1 MNLFSRFQHLKKN
14 GYGPPK
20 NSGEQLWSLFVR
32 CVNCSFSSFSQGKK
46 QKEQQKL
53 QKKIKKKDSKAAG
66 QSESGT
72 SLSDFAMSPNNPS
85 VPHFIEKC
93 VEFIEAEGMVYLHSP
108 C

>member
-1 MNLFSRFQHLKKN
+1 VILYLQ
-14 GYGPPK
+14 
-20 NSGEQLWSLFVR
+20 E
-32 CVNCSFSSFSQGKK
+32 KK

-72 SLSDFAMSPNNPS
+72 SLSDFPMSPNNPS

-93 VEFIEAEGMVYLHSP
+93 VEYIEEEGKQPRFNTL
-108 C
+108 